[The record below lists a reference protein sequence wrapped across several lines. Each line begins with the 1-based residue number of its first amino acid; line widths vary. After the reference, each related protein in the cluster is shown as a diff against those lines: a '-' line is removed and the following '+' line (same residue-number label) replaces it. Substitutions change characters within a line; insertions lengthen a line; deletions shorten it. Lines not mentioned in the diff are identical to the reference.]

1 MAGVGEGLLIG
12 ATVASALAAGTG
24 IVMQDQAAK
33 KSRAMQRDAQSQ
45 AMAAAGR
52 QNQATE
58 ADISKKK
65 KQTDLAG
72 LLASLQGSTPQP
84 GTLLTGPN
92 GTGSGSTMLGQ

>member
-12 ATVASALAAGTG
+12 ASVASALAAGTG
-24 IVMQDQAAK
+24 VVMQDQAAK
-33 KSRAMQRDAQSQ
+33 KSRGMQRDAHGQ

-58 ADISKKK
+58 NEIAKRK

-72 LLASLQGSTPQP
+72 LLASMQGMAPSQP
-84 GTLLTGPN
+84 GTLLTGGMAEP
-92 GTGSGSTMLGQ
+92 SRLGQ